1 MGVFGSKSK
10 KVEPETGGEPTEPPE
25 EGETKAVG
33 GFFSAFRKKEFV
45 DPPMPNI
52 GKFVDFDRLQT
63 RKKNVK
69 HTMKTMFKV
78 IDNDTTRS
86 VNIGTTIPVSEQL
99 ERVKI
104 TDPVIDLI
112 KARKSKK
119 EDRQFVKDNL
129 LESQRYLS
137 LRRSSIDMMNHNYD
151 DKTVRELELV
161 YTEEARAQI
170 TFKEESHIKE
180 EEGKDEK
187 EEFEPYSDTESM
199 MSVEQNKKNKKKK

>member
-1 MGVFGSKSK
+1 MGAAVSTAK
-10 KVEPETGGEPTEPPE
+10 KVEPEQVKT
-25 EGETKAVG
+25 EGEGVDAEAG
-33 GFFSAFRKKEFV
+33 GFFSAFKTKKYV

-52 GKFVDFDRLQT
+52 GKFVDFDRLLE

-78 IDNDTTRS
+78 VEKDCGRSIDS
-86 VNIGTTIPVSEQL
+86 AKTIPVSDMI

-104 TDPVIDLI
+104 TDPIMESI
-112 KARKSKK
+112 KNRKSKK

-137 LRRSSIDMMNHNYD
+137 LRRSSLDMMNHNYD

-161 YTEEARAQI
+161 YAEEARGKM
-170 TFKEESHIKE
+170 TLKEESHVVE
-180 EEGKDEK
+180 EEVKDDDK
-187 EEFEPYSDTESM
+187 DMEPYSDTESM
-199 MSVEQNKKNKKKK
+199 FSVAQSAAQGKKKKK